1 MLQTLRNAWNVA
13 GIRKKILYTMMILV
27 IFRIGA
33 VAFPVP
39 FLDPNALRSML
50 EGGQSLLGFVDMMS
64 GGAFANATIFAMSIS
79 PYITSSIVIQLLS
92 VAIPAL
98 EKLAKEGADGR
109 KKLNRIT
116 RYTTVALAAIQAFAY
131 YILMKNMNAVSY
143 TEGFSGVF
151 AAIVIILMFTAGSML
166 VVWLG
171 ELIDKNGIGNGISM
185 ILFAGIISRTPHVI
199 GTMVA
204 YLKMGA
210 KYYFFVPMVAV
221 LFIALIAFIIVMTN
235 AERRIPVQYAKR
247 VVGRKMYG
255 GQSSHVPIKVNMS
268 GVMPII
274 FASSILSIPGLIQG
288 FVDPDASSIWG
299 KILGA
304 LGYNSWLYAILYFG
318 LIILFNYFYV
328 AIQYN
333 PVEMAN
339 NLRKNNGGIPGIRP
353 GKPTTEYISKVISR
367 VTLVGAA
374 FLGIIAILPIIV
386 GKMTGMNIAL
396 GGTSIIIV
404 VGVALDTTRQLES
417 QMMMRHYKG
426 FLE

>member
-1 MLQTLRNAWNVA
+1 MLQTLRNAWKIA
-13 GIRKKILYTMMILV
+13 DIRKKILYTMMILV

-39 FLDPNALRSML
+39 FLDPDALRNML

-79 PYITSSIVIQLLS
+79 PYITASIVIQLLS

-109 KKLNRIT
+109 KKLNKIT
-116 RYTTVALAAIQAFAY
+116 RYSTVALAAIQAFAY
-131 YILMKNMNAVSY
+131 YILMRNMNAVSY

-171 ELIDKNGIGNGISM
+171 EQIDNKGIGNGISM
-185 ILFAGIISRTPHVI
+185 ILFAGIISRAPHVVR
-199 GTMVA
+199 TMLA
-204 YLKMGA
+204 YLQMGT
-210 KYYFFVPMVAV
+210 KYYFFVPLVVV
-221 LFIALIAFIIVMTN
+221 LFLLLIAFIIVMTN
-235 AERRIPVQYAKR
+235 AERRLPVQYAKR

-255 GQSSHVPIKVNMS
+255 GQSSHIPIKVNMS

-304 LGYNSWLYAILYFG
+304 LGYNSWIYAILYFA

-328 AIQYN
+328 AVQYN
-333 PVEMAN
+333 PVEMSN

-353 GKPTTEYISKVISR
+353 GKPTTDYISKVISR

-374 FLGIIAILPIIV
+374 FLGI
-386 GKMTGMNIAL
+386 NSY
-396 GGTSIIIV
+396 TSYRCRTDNRNEHRAWRYIDNNCCRCC
-404 VGVALDTTRQLES
+404 A
-417 QMMMRHYKG
+417 
-426 FLE
+426 